1 MLTTTLT
8 PEDLR
13 VEIIRRRMSLYHLGA
28 EVGVHPTRLGQMLN
42 GRLPMKPAVADRIMV
57 ALREH
62 EAEQ

>member
-1 MLTTTLT
+1 MLTTLT

-28 EVGVHPTRLGQMLN
+28 EVGVHPSRLGQMLN
-42 GRLPMKPAVADRIMV
+42 GKLPLRPAVAERIAA

-62 EAEQ
+62 ETEQ